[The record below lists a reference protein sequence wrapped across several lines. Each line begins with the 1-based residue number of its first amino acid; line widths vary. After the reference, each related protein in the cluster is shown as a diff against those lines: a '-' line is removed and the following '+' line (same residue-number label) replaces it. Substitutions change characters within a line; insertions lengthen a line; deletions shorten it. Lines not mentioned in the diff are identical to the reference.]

1 MIIENGRQNWQKNRY
16 SEKLQW
22 SKKTPKKYKRP
33 SAHKYWRHRQ
43 WTKHKFHHIEEDG
56 KYVHL
61 KEKMQSKTQ
70 QSACLGNIC
79 KECYN
84 DKEPDKEE
92 N

>member
-1 MIIENGRQNWQKNRY
+1 MNQAQI
-16 SEKLQW
+16 
-22 SKKTPKKYKRP
+22 P
-33 SAHKYWRHRQ
+33 SACRGRWKICPPKR
-43 WTKHKFHHIEEDG
+43 
-56 KYVHL
+56 
-61 KEKMQSKTQ
+61 KMQSKTQ